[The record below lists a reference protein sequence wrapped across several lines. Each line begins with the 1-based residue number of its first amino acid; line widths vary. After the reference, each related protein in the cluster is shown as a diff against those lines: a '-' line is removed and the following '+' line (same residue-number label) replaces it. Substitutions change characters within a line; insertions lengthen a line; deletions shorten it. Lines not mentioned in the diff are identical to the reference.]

1 MVRRDT
7 EIRPG
12 SLQTFL
18 VLGLLLVSAGAS
30 AQQRLRTGGAG
41 TGPLEAVLSQAILDA
56 QSRLE
61 RAACRGVFSDFRT
74 ADGRSLQESL
84 DAAGAS
90 GGQYLES
97 LVFFDGNGKSRCDD
111 RGTLASTSPN
121 SRVIYV
127 CGPQFLD
134 RARRDP
140 GLASALI
147 IHEELHSLGLGE
159 NPPTSKHITAHVI
172 ERCGR

>member
-12 SLQTFL
+12 SLRTFL
-18 VLGLLLVSAGAS
+18 ALGLLLISAGAS
-30 AQQRLRTGGAG
+30 AQQRLRIGGAG
-41 TGPLEAVLSQAILDA
+41 SGPLEAVLSQTMLDA

-61 RAACRGVFSDFRT
+61 RSACRAVFSDFRT
-74 ADGRSLQESL
+74 DDGRTLQESL

-90 GGQYLES
+90 GSRYLES
-97 LVFFDGNGKSRCDD
+97 LVFFDGYGKSRCDD

-121 SRVIYV
+121 SRVVYV

-140 GLASALI
+140 GLASALL

-159 NPPTSKHITAHVI
+159 NPPTSKHITARVI

>member
-12 SLQTFL
+12 SRPVFL
-18 VLGLLLVSAGAS
+18 AFALLLAAGGAP
-30 AQQRLRTGGAG
+30 AEQRLHTGDAG
-41 TGPLEAVLSQAILDA
+41 TGPLETTLSRVIKEAQA
-56 QSRLE
+56 RLE
-61 RAACRGVFSDFRT
+61 GAACREVFSDFRT
-74 ADGRSLQESL
+74 ADGRSLQKSL

-111 RGTLASTSPN
+111 RGTLASTFPN

>member
-7 EIRPG
+7 ETRPTP
-12 SLQTFL
+12 LRTLL
-18 VLGLLLVSAGAS
+18 VVGLLLVCAGAS
-30 AQQRLRTGGAG
+30 AQQRLRAGGS
-41 TGPLEAVLSQAILDA
+41 GPLEAVLSRAILEA
-56 QSRLE
+56 QTRLDG
-61 RAACRGVFSDFRT
+61 AVCRGVFSDFQT
-74 ADGRSLQESL
+74 EDGRTLQETL

-90 GGQYLES
+90 GGQYLAS
-97 LVFFDGNGKSRCDD
+97 LVFFDGSGRRTCED

-127 CGPQFLD
+127 CGSQFLGVL
-134 RARRDP
+134 RGDP
-140 GLASALI
+140 GLAAALL

-159 NPPTSKHITAHVI
+159 NPPTSKHITARVI